1 MEKKN
6 WIKPE
11 MILIS
16 SDETE
21 GGAFPTVSEGE
32 GGAIS

>member
-11 MILIS
+11 MTLIS

-21 GGAFPTVSEGE
+21 GGISPGISEAE
-32 GGAIS
+32 GGTIS